1 MQRVHR
7 ATRFFTVPDGTQVA
21 PFLNAADSLQSE
33 LPWGCLGEMSVA
45 AGRIEARTAS
55 AIHVHPLVTQ
65 VTYVTRGRLTV
76 RMREA
81 GPGETYSLAVPNGS
95 AVVTRPG
102 TLLQL
107 ANETDA
113 VVEVLYL
120 VSPAYVFEERDGRVI
135 YDDSLVV
142 AAAWDEVDLPAVQ
155 QKLQIDLDA
164 RKRER
169 AASLARLAAMKGAAP
184 ASSPAPVQP

>member
-1 MQRVHR
+1 
-7 ATRFFTVPDGTQVA
+7 
-21 PFLNAADSLQSE
+21 
-33 LPWGCLGEMSVA
+33 
-45 AGRIEARTAS
+45 
-55 AIHVHPLVTQ
+55 
-65 VTYVTRGRLTV
+65 
-76 RMREA
+76 
-81 GPGETYSLAVPNGS
+81 
-95 AVVTRPG
+95 VVTRPG
-102 TLLQL
+102 TLIQL
-107 ANETDA
+107 ANETGA

-169 AASLARLAAMKGAAP
+169 AASRARLAAMKGAAP